1 MSESVG
7 VQAGRVCP
15 SCGRE
20 ESIPLLWGLPD
31 PTALELAERGL
42 VALGGC
48 MLGPNEPTLVC
59 GACGLRWGSDELA
72 DEGDDFLD

>member
-1 MSESVG
+1 MSDSVG
-7 VQAGRVCP
+7 VQVGKVCP

-31 PTALELAERGL
+31 QEAMELAERGL

-48 MLGPNEPTLVC
+48 MVMADEPTLVC
-59 GACGLRWGSDELA
+59 RACGAHWGSDEPSA
-72 DEGDDFLD
+72 DEDDLE

>member
-1 MSESVG
+1 MSEPVG
-7 VQAGRVCP
+7 VQVGKVCP

-31 PTALELAERGL
+31 PEAMELAERGL

-48 MLGPNEPTLVC
+48 MVMPGEPSLFC
-59 GACGLRWGSDELA
+59 RACGSCWGSGEDSGLP
-72 DEGDDFLD
+72 G

>member
-1 MSESVG
+1 MNEWVG
-7 VQAGRVCP
+7 VQVGKVCP

-31 PTALELAERGL
+31 SEAMELAERGL

-48 MLGPNEPTLVC
+48 MVMRDEPTLACRAC
-59 GACGLRWGSDELA
+59 GAQWNSDE
-72 DEGDDFLD
+72 DVEDGDLHG